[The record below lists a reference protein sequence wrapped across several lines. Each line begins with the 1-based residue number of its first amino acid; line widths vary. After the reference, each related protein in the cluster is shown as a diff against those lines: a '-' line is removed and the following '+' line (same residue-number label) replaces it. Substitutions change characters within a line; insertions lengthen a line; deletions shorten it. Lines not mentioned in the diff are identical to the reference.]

1 MQKYKILLHIYT
13 LYILG
18 LNIHVLMQYANIS
31 FDAQC
36 FT

>member
-13 LYILG
+13 LYIC
-18 LNIHVLMQYANIS
+18 VLMQYENIS

>member
-13 LYILG
+13 LYILC
-18 LNIHVLMQYANIS
+18 LNIHVLMQYENIR